1 MQDGAAHV
9 VALLW
14 GTARAGSGRGRR
26 PSLTLDRIAAAT
38 VEIADAEG
46 LPAVSMQRVAERLG
60 VTKMALYRYLTA
72 KADLLAVAVDAAQ
85 ADRSD
90 GAGAGEGWRP
100 RLEWWTRLQRETWQR
115 HPWLPAAVPGDRVLG
130 PNELGRIDRAMAVLE
145 ATGLDGPQRLDAVLL
160 LAGQIRATAT
170 GAPTGT
176 QPWTSNG
183 RARPVLQRLLE
194 ERGGFPAVLAAMAV
208 PRAEGDE
215 GSDFGLQVVLDGLA
229 AAIRAADTVYEGNG
243 STSPGGGA

>member
-14 GTARAGSGRGRR
+14 GARAGPARGRR

-72 KADLLAVAVDAAQ
+72 KAELLAVAVDAAQ
-85 ADRSD
+85 ADPPD
-90 GAGAGEGWRP
+90 LGNAGEGWRP

-130 PNELGRIDRAMAVLE
+130 PNELGWIDRAMSALQ
-145 ATGLDGPQRLDAVLL
+145 ATDLDGPQRLDAVLL
-160 LAGQIRATAT
+160 LAGQVRAAAT

-176 QPWTSNG
+176 QPWTSDG
-183 RARPVLQRLLE
+183 RTRPVLHRLIE
-194 ERGGFPAVLAAMAV
+194 ERGGFPAVLAATAV
-208 PRAEGDE
+208 PRAEGDG
-215 GSDFGLQVVLDGLA
+215 GSEFGLQVVLDGLA

-243 STSPGGGA
+243 STGTGGGA

>member
-14 GTARAGSGRGRR
+14 GARAGPARGRR
-26 PSLTLDRIAAAT
+26 PSLTVDRIAVAT

-46 LPAVSMQRVAERLG
+46 LAAVSMQRVAERLG

-72 KADLLAVAVDAAQ
+72 KAELLAVAVDAAQ
-85 ADRSD
+85 ADPPD
-90 GAGAGEGWRP
+90 LAHAGEGWRP
-100 RLEWWTRLQRETWQR
+100 RLEWWTRLQREAWQR
-115 HPWLPAAVPGDRVLG
+115 HPWLPARVPGDRVLG
-130 PNELGRIDRAMAVLE
+130 PNELGWIDRATAVLE
-145 ATGLDGPQRLDAVLL
+145 GTGLDGPQRLDAVLL

-170 GAPTGT
+170 RAPTGT
-176 QPWTSNG
+176 QPWTAGG

-194 ERGGFPAVLAAMAV
+194 ERGGFPAVLAATAG
-208 PRAEGDE
+208 PRAEGDRDPE
-215 GSDFGLQVVLDGLA
+215 FGLRVVLDGLA

-243 STSPGGGA
+243 STGTGGGA